1 MNNKILSVVI
11 IIFGIISIS
20 CITLPSYATGN
31 ESGRL
36 EILADKNEVKKGE
49 EITFTIKASN
59 IDGFNGIIMYN
70 TIIKFDENEFS
81 FADSDEIV
89 SAQGWTNFD
98 RVENSITFYRQD
110 LLPNKDDQEIG
121 KIKLIANKNI
131 NIGEK
136 SIIFSSNELVV
147 ENAEGKEKS
156 LNTEDIKVNIKIINE
171 NDIGN
176 DTENEEE
183 NQNTA
188 SIPGSSVDYKS
199 EEEST
204 AEKKLPITGII
215 QFSGILC
222 VLLIIIAIVAF
233 IKYKRIG

>member
-1 MNNKILSVVI
+1 
-11 IIFGIISIS
+11 
-20 CITLPSYATGN
+20 
-31 ESGRL
+31 
-36 EILADKNEVKKGE
+36 
-49 EITFTIKASN
+49 
-59 IDGFNGIIMYN
+59 MYN

-121 KIKLIANKNI
+121 KIKLIANKDI

-204 AEKKLPITGII
+204 AEKNYLKQELYNF
-215 QFSGILC
+215 QEYYVF
-222 VLLIIIAIVAF
+222 F
-233 IKYKRIG
+233 

>member
-98 RVENSITFYRQD
+98 RQD

-121 KIKLIANKNI
+121 KIKLIANKDI
-131 NIGEK
+131 DIGEK

-156 LNTEDIKVNIKIINE
+156 LNTEDIKVNIKIISE

-204 AEKKLPITGII
+204 AEKKLPKTGII